1 MVSEP
6 PPTIDCSVNVAAE
19 QPAASCLHNNKNQG
33 KLPKKIHKAERE
45 KLKRDKLNVL
55 FLELG
60 HALEPALQNS
70 GKACILTDA
79 NRILRDLIL
88 QVESLG
94 KENVALVTESCYV
107 TVEKNELKE
116 ENMAL
121 AAEIAR
127 LRSELQERLHSDPTW
142 QNSGTDQPIP
152 AQPTTAAM
160 PPLYVLPY
168 HQDLQNLPETAM
180 TLSPPNPAPQVRKPH
195 ARYPT
200 QADSWPLQILSR
212 HRRSSSSSNSK
223 NEGSEKA

>member
-1 MVSEP
+1 
-6 PPTIDCSVNVAAE
+6 
-19 QPAASCLHNNKNQG
+19 
-33 KLPKKIHKAERE
+33 
-45 KLKRDKLNVL
+45 
-55 FLELG
+55 
-60 HALEPALQNS
+60 
-70 GKACILTDA
+70 
-79 NRILRDLIL
+79 
-88 QVESLG
+88 
-94 KENVALVTESCYV
+94 
-107 TVEKNELKE
+107 
-116 ENMAL
+116 MAL

-223 NEGSEKA
+223 NEGSEKAWTRLEMLVVPLEGSSWWGKLPSLSFWMHSLVLIDIWLSWDWSQVSCEVGFNLQLDPLSKVDRNSKWID